1 MFHCINFQVKNKIL
15 EKQNLLSLVE
25 LCDNLDN
32 KIIEIINFIKI
43 KIMVFY
49 YRDNSKFLDITV
61 YYTKNEYISI
71 RVQL

>member
-1 MFHCINFQVKNKIL
+1 MTKYFGFT
-15 EKQNLLSLVE
+15 VE

-32 KIIEIINFIKI
+32 KIIKIINFIKI

-71 RVQL
+71 QVQL